1 MDALILT
8 LFLCFF
14 SPSRRKPIWMYLR
27 TTCCSGL
34 EDDTFKQRE
43 EEGKKSNIISCSGES
58 CCHTVHTWPW
68 CQSLWI
74 FLFAEKRLMLMQMDN
89 YSTKLLDIPDRHK
102 HTHTQSQSQSQFH
115 SISIVVVVCFL
126 SFNQLHTHT
135 YTHPSNFPQ
144 ILDNPFP
151 IQSFSSFF
159 FSHSNT
165 RHSRLQQSQLTHHSF
180 FQAI

>member
-1 MDALILT
+1 
-8 LFLCFF
+8 
-14 SPSRRKPIWMYLR
+14 MYLR

-43 EEGKKSNIISCSGES
+43 EEGKNCNIISCSGES

-126 SFNQLHTHT
+126 SFNQPHTHT
-135 YTHPSNFPQ
+135 HIHTSQSLPSDFR
-144 ILDNPFP
+144 
-151 IQSFSSFF
+151 QSFSNLISFF
-159 FSHSNT
+159 LFFLLTFQHQTLPFAAVTVDTSFVFSSHITTDKKN
-165 RHSRLQQSQLTHHSF
+165 
-180 FQAI
+180 